1 MSYPARRPAA
11 PEKYGEVRANV
22 EAVEAQLKKL
32 RETLDS
38 GKVLKFKD
46 VEAIGSAVA
55 SLVSRAA
62 SACW

>member
-1 MSYPARRPAA
+1 MAQPARRPAA
-11 PEKYGEVRANV
+11 PEKYGEVLANV

-38 GKVLKFKD
+38 GKALKYRE

>member
-1 MSYPARRPAA
+1 MNNKSERPAA
-11 PEKYGEVRANV
+11 PSKYPEVIANLD
-22 EAVEAQLKKL
+22 AVEARLKEL
-32 RETLDS
+32 RATLHG
-38 GKVLKFKD
+38 GKVLKYKD